1 VPERPD
7 DAEDFAAKYESNN
20 PISRRLIDGYFSGV
34 ASLIATATKSLP
46 DAAVTHEV
54 GCAEGN
60 STVRVRGLLPKG
72 HDFSASELI
81 QEQVEVA
88 RAANPGL
95 DIVQADATAMPQQ
108 DDSFDFVFILEVLE
122 HVPEPAVV
130 LAEMQRIIKPGG
142 YLIAGVPRE
151 PLWRVLNMARGKYI
165 TGLGNTPGH
174 IQHWSARGFLT
185 LVASDFGPVEESVQ
199 PLPWTIALS
208 RNGG

>member
-1 VPERPD
+1 
-7 DAEDFAAKYESNN
+7 
-20 PISRRLIDGYFSGV
+20 
-34 ASLIATATKSLP
+34 
-46 DAAVTHEV
+46 
-54 GCAEGN
+54 N